1 MANDNKFDMSVA
13 AAKLVG
19 RDMGSEIGCPSTKFP
34 DDASVTMAYIP
45 YQLDR
50 TSYSPS
56 EALKYGSF
64 FTALNKPFSG
74 GRHDE

>member
-13 AAKLVG
+13 AARLVG
-19 RDMGSEIGCPSTKFP
+19 RESGNELCCPSTKFP
-34 DDASVTMAYIP
+34 ENASVTMAYIP

-56 EALKYGSF
+56 EALKTGSF
-64 FTALNKPFSG
+64 FTSLNKPFYG
-74 GRHDE
+74 GAHHE